1 MSDSLWQA
9 PPATPAAGRYLAI
22 RTIFF
27 TARAS
32 PAFGFVD
39 RLTVLDEF
47 RIAPR
52 GVPDD
57 NKNVSGA
64 KSEGMR

>member
-1 MSDSLWQA
+1 
-9 PPATPAAGRYLAI
+9 
-22 RTIFF
+22 
-27 TARAS
+27 
-32 PAFGFVD
+32 VD